1 MQAVQ
6 IVAERQ
12 PAADSF
18 FLTRTGVARVLG
30 HEGPSEMMR
39 SFVRR
44 LEGTELHPEKR
55 GGVWRF
61 RRSEVEAL
69 ARRPDFA
76 HSKRLTAAEL
86 EQRIIES
93 LKRNNENAVIVAG
106 ECSVT
111 IETVIAVRRLV
122 HAEEE
127 RAAQRE
133 KQENSP

>member
-1 MQAVQ
+1 MAD
-6 IVAERQ
+6 RQ
-12 PAADSF
+12 PVSDGF

-30 HEGPSEMMR
+30 HEGTSEMMR

-55 GGVWRF
+55 GGVWKF

-86 EQRIIES
+86 ERKIVEA
-93 LKRNNENAVIVAG
+93 LRLHNENAIVVAG
-106 ECSVT
+106 ECGVT

-122 HAEEE
+122 HNEE
-127 RAAQRE
+127 RAQARRE
-133 KQENSP
+133 KK

>member
-1 MQAVQ
+1 M
-6 IVAERQ
+6 AERQ
-12 PAADSF
+12 PVGDGF

-30 HEGPSEMMR
+30 HLGTSEMMR

-86 EQRIIES
+86 EQKIIAS
-93 LKRNNENAVIVAG
+93 LKAHGDYAPDVAA
-106 ECSVT
+106 ECGVT

-122 HAEEE
+122 QSEE
-127 RAAQRE
+127 RAKERRE
-133 KQENSP
+133 KK